1 MSHLNFYQ
9 VGEIETECNETVTSY
24 CWLLRDWVVEIISET
39 CFWAVRINDYKVFES
54 NCSQEKHSCLI
65 GCALKFAIP
74 E

>member
-39 CFWAVRINDYKVFES
+39 CFWAVRINDYKVL
-54 NCSQEKHSCLI
+54 SQSVHK
-65 GCALKFAIP
+65 KNIP
-74 E
+74 A